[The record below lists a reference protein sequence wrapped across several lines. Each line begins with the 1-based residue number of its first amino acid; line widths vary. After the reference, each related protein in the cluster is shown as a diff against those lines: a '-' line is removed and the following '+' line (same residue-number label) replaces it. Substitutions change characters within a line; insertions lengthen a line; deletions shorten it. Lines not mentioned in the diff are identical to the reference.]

1 MTHKVTMTV
10 ELMVEA
16 PENKTKEEV
25 EGFAYWLIEPF
36 LEDTKTVTY
45 NVDDCQVKQFNIE
58 INN

>member
-10 ELMVEA
+10 ELTVEA

-36 LEDTKTVTY
+36 LEDTKTDTY
-45 NVDDCQVKQFNIE
+45 NVDNCQVKDFILV

>member
-10 ELMVEA
+10 ELTVEA
-16 PENKTKEEV
+16 PENKTKEEF

-45 NVDDCQVKQFNIE
+45 NVDGCQVKEFNIE

>member
-10 ELMVEA
+10 ELTVEA
-16 PENKTKEEV
+16 PETKAKEEI

-36 LEDTKTVTY
+36 LEETKTSKY
-45 NVDDCQVKQFNIE
+45 DFDGYQLNDFNIE